1 MGRSVIQ
8 LKKSMKFTFFAGLI
22 SVASTSRAE
31 SDFAN
36 MKVAFN
42 FPGGAAVVNDID
54 KTKGVIHV
62 SPPVHSERG
71 WPCWWYFK
79 VDGVKKGQTITFQL
93 AANVDAYRPNRVLNA
108 NWSQPDRAA
117 ISVDNVTWS
126 QTEKCVKQ
134 NGIATYKIQ
143 APAESFWLAWGPPF
157 LPSHADEVLLT
168 VKKKLPHSTLFE
180 LAKTRG
186 GRSVRGI
193 RIGSDSKTDSHRY
206 GVWIQARQ
214 HAWEAGSS
222 WVGRGFIEW
231 LASDDQAAIDL
242 RDIATI
248 YYIPIMDVDNVALG
262 AGGKDAVPRDHN
274 RDWSDKPIYPE
285 VAATQKRILQLN
297 SEQRFDVF
305 VDLHNPGSGERRP
318 YFFGPIDIEKLPSI
332 QQQNHARWL
341 ALSEDSISEPLQ
353 LEPKYKF
360 ATYVRTDEERNRMS
374 ANWVRNNTA
383 EHVLSTTL
391 ETVWNTQHS
400 TQKGYMTVGAQ
411 LGSAV
416 SRYLSSNPRG
426 SEN

>member
-1 MGRSVIQ
+1 
-8 LKKSMKFTFFAGLI
+8 MKFIFIAGLL
-22 SVASTSRAE
+22 SLASTLKAE

-36 MKVAFN
+36 INVMTD
-42 FPGGAAVVNDID
+42 FPGGSAVVNDID
-54 KTKGVIHV
+54 RNKGVIHI
-62 SPPVHSERG
+62 SPPIQTERG
-71 WPCWWYFK
+71 WPCWWYCK
-79 VDGVKKGQTITFQL
+79 VDGVIKGQTITFQL
-93 AANVDAYRPNRVLNA
+93 TANTGVYRPNRVLSA
-108 NWSQPDRAA
+108 NWTQPDRAA

-134 NGIATYKIQ
+134 NGIATYMVE

-157 LPSHADEVLLT
+157 LPSHADEVLET
-168 VKKKLPHSTLFE
+168 IKKKLPHATLFE
-180 LAKTRG
+180 LARTRD

-242 RDIATI
+242 REIAII
-248 YYIPIMDVDNVALG
+248 YYIPIMDVDNVTLG
-262 AGGKDAVPRDHN
+262 AGGKEAVPRDHN
-274 RDWSDKPIYPE
+274 RDWSDTPNYPE
-285 VAATQKRILQLN
+285 VAAAQKRILQLN

-305 VDLHNPGSGERRP
+305 VDLHNPGSSERRP
-318 YFFGPIDIEKLPSI
+318 YFFGPMDIEKLPTI
-332 QQQNHARWL
+332 QQQNHALWL
-341 ALSEDSISEPLQ
+341 AISKNSISGPLQ
-353 LEPKYKF
+353 LEPGYKF
-360 ATYVRTDEERNRMS
+360 ATYVRTEEERNRMS
-374 ANWVRNNTA
+374 ANWVRNHTA

-391 ETVWNTQHS
+391 ETVWNTPHS

-411 LGSAV
+411 LGQVV
-416 SRYLSSNPRG
+416 SRYLGSNPRG